1 MANNSQ
7 TVSRFGGLVCVVIAS
22 VSALAAYNFSEKF
35 NHNMLLDIT
44 TFIISFVVL
53 VLAYGLVSKFLAG
66 VIGDLNGAADGQTAV
81 PALAVTVVSAA
92 SEEVI
97 PPTEPATSRPDLIR
111 SSLDKYEDML
121 AEAQRKDAQRRLDTL
136 QAIHDYVMRKLADRL
151 SKKSLAA
158 LLANIERLAFNVSD
172 EYEPLRSDM
181 EKKLKSPDLRH
192 LSWNIGERLGIPHR
206 ERAVFI
212 KASFPVELQNASIEY
227 LEANLRDTVPSYIRI
242 DVPDEGDY
250 RFHDEAETELKIAV

>member
-7 TVSRFGGLVCVVIAS
+7 TVSRFGGLICVVIAS
-22 VSALAAYNFSEKF
+22 MSALAAYNFSEKF

-53 VLAYGLVSKFLAG
+53 ILAYGLVSKFLAG
-66 VIGDLNGAADGQTAV
+66 VIGDLNGTAA
-81 PALAVTVVSAA
+81 PALAVTVVSASA
-92 SEEVI
+92 EKVI
-97 PPTEPATSRPDLIR
+97 PPVDPAPSRSDLIR
-111 SSLDKYEDML
+111 SSLDKYENLL

-136 QAIHDYVMRKLADRL
+136 QAIHDYVMRMLADRL

-158 LLANIERLAFNVSD
+158 LLANIERLAFNSSE

-192 LSWNIGERLGIPHR
+192 LSWNIGERLGVPHR

-227 LEANLRDTVPSYIRI
+227 LEANLRDMVPSYIRI

-250 RFHDEAETELKIAV
+250 HFHDEVETELKIAV

>member
-1 MANNSQ
+1 MANNAQ

-22 VSALAAYNFSEKF
+22 MSALAAYNFSDKF
-35 NHNMLLDIT
+35 NHNILLDT
-44 TFIISFVVL
+44 STFIISFVVL
-53 VLAYGLVSKFLAG
+53 VLAYGLVSKFLSG
-66 VIGDLNGAADGQTAV
+66 VMKDLNGTETPAFAVTAV
-81 PALAVTVVSAA
+81 SSTTEQVSQP
-92 SEEVI
+92 EE
-97 PPTEPATSRPDLIR
+97 PQPSNPDLIR
-111 SSLDKYEDML
+111 SCLNKYDDML

-136 QAIHDYVMRKLADRL
+136 QAINEYIMQKMADRL
-151 SKKSLAA
+151 SKKNIAT
-158 LLANIERLAFNVSD
+158 LLANIERMAYNRFD

-212 KASFPVELQNASIEY
+212 KTSFPVELQNASIEY
-227 LEANLRDTVPSYIRI
+227 LEANLRDTVSSYIRI

-250 RFHDEAETELKIAV
+250 RFHYEEETALKIAV

>member
-1 MANNSQ
+1 MAKSSQ
-7 TVSRFGGLVCVVIAS
+7 IIPQFGGLVCVVIAS
-22 VSALAAYNFSEKF
+22 MSALAAYNFSEKF
-35 NHNMLLDIT
+35 NHNILLDIT

-53 VLAYGLVSKFLAG
+53 VLAYGLVSKFLSG
-66 VIGDLNGAADGQTAV
+66 VIKDLNGSTA
-81 PALAVTVVSAA
+81 PALAVTVVSSTAEQA
-92 SEEVI
+92 
-97 PPTEPATSRPDLIR
+97 PQPDEPQPSNPDLIR
-111 SSLDKYEDML
+111 SCLNKYEDML
-121 AEAQRKDAQRRLDTL
+121 AEAQRKDAQKRLDTL
-136 QAIHDYVMRKLADRL
+136 QAINEYIMKKMTDRL
-151 SKKSLAA
+151 SKKSIAT
-158 LLANIERLAFNVSD
+158 LLSNIERMAYNRFD

-242 DVPDEGDY
+242 DVPDDGDY
-250 RFHDEAETELKIAV
+250 RFHYEDETGLRVAV

>member
-1 MANNSQ
+1 M
-7 TVSRFGGLVCVVIAS
+7 
-22 VSALAAYNFSEKF
+22 SALAAYNFSDKF
-35 NHNMLLDIT
+35 NHNILLDT
-44 TFIISFVVL
+44 STFIISFVVL
-53 VLAYGLVSKFLAG
+53 VLAYGLVSKFLSG
-66 VIGDLNGAADGQTAV
+66 VMNDLNGTIAEESAS
-81 PALAVTVVSAA
+81 PSLAVTVGSSTAEQA
-92 SEEVI
+92 SQPEELQ
-97 PPTEPATSRPDLIR
+97 PANPNLIR
-111 SSLDKYEDML
+111 SCLNKYDDML

-136 QAIHDYVMRKLADRL
+136 RAINEYIMQKMADRL
-151 SKKSLAA
+151 SKKSIAT
-158 LLANIERLAFNVSD
+158 LLANIEKMACNRFG

-212 KASFPVELQNASIEY
+212 KTSFPIELQNASIEY

-250 RFHDEAETELKIAV
+250 RFHYEEETALRIAV

>member
-22 VSALAAYNFSEKF
+22 MSALAAYNFSEKF
-35 NHNMLLDIT
+35 NHNILLDIT

-66 VIGDLNGAADGQTAV
+66 VIGDLNSTADGKTAV

-97 PPTEPATSRPDLIR
+97 QPAEPSRPDLIR

-136 QAIHDYVMRKLADRL
+136 QAIHDYVMRRLADRL
-151 SKKSLAA
+151 SKKSLAV
-158 LLANIERLAFNVSD
+158 LLANIERLAFNASD

>member
-22 VSALAAYNFSEKF
+22 MSALAAYNFSEKF

-66 VIGDLNGAADGQTAV
+66 LIGELSGAADGQTDA

-92 SEEVI
+92 SEKVI
-97 PPTEPATSRPDLIR
+97 PPAEPSRLDLIR

-136 QAIHDYVMRKLADRL
+136 QAIHDYVMRRLADRL